1 MSAFTLGP
9 AAGVSWYSTV
19 AEQPI
24 IAKQAN
30 GPT

>member
-9 AAGVSWYSTV
+9 APSVSWFSTV

-24 IAKQAN
+24 IAQQVS